1 MSLSIYISESIL
13 MGILF
18 QAWGMGLFDKL
29 QVHELLLI
37 SIPAYLFLSILATLW
52 LKKFE
57 IGPFEWIFKKFVKI
71 ISKSTN

>member
-1 MSLSIYISESIL
+1 
-13 MGILF
+13 
-18 QAWGMGLFDKL
+18 MGLFDKL
-29 QVHELLLI
+29 QVHELLLM

-71 ISKSTN
+71 ISKYTN